1 MSNPLAIA
9 AVTAT
14 LRNVLV
20 NGIND
25 DPGLAGALVSTQPPD
40 RARGTNTVNQLN
52 LFLYQTAVNAAWR
65 NRDMPRQVAP
75 GETGQPPLALTLS
88 YLITA
93 YGRDNEDVP
102 GHHLLGRAMSILHDH
117 PLLGAAE
124 IEAAFPDADLND
136 QIERVRITP
145 QPLSLEELSKLWTT
159 FQTQY
164 RISAA
169 YQVSVV
175 LIESALAARSPL
187 PVLTRGAGDQG
198 ITSQPDLIP
207 PFPALTSALPPA
219 RQPAVRLG
227 EILTLGGYHLD
238 GASLTVRFSNPR
250 LTAPVPHQVL
260 SSTATEVRVQVPDA
274 AGDPNAPLRWVAGF
288 YSVSVV
294 VSRPGEPDRETNE
307 IPFALAPR
315 ITGALPIAV
324 VRVAGTATIVLTT
337 TPQVRP
343 EQRAALLL
351 GDREV
356 VAQPHPAAIDTLTFV
371 VPDAPT
377 GEHFLRLR
385 IDGVDSLLID
395 RTVTPPVFDLNQRVT
410 IT

>member
-1 MSNPLAIA
+1 MSNPLAIS

-25 DPGLAGALVSTQPPD
+25 DPGLAGTLVSTQPPD
-40 RARGTNTVNQLN
+40 RARGANNGNQLN

-65 NRDMPRQVAP
+65 NRDMPRQVSP

-102 GHHLLGRAMSILHDH
+102 GHHVLGRAMSVLHDH

-136 QIERVRITP
+136 QIERVRVTP

-175 LIESALAARSPL
+175 LIESSRPARSPL
-187 PVLTRGAGDQG
+187 PVLTRGADDQG

-207 PFPALTSALPPA
+207 PFPTLVSALPPG

-227 EILTLGGYHLD
+227 ETLVLGGHHLD
-238 GASLTVRFSNPR
+238 GATIEVRFSNSR
-250 LTAPVPHQVL
+250 LTAPVPHQL
-260 SSTATEVRVQVPDA
+260 LAGTASEVRVQVPDA
-274 AGDPNAPLRWVAGF
+274 AADPNAPLRWVAGF
-288 YSVSVV
+288 YGASVV
-294 VSRPGEPDRETNE
+294 VRRPGEPDRETNE

-324 VRVAGTATIVLTT
+324 ARVAGDATIVLTCS
-337 TPQVRP
+337 PQVRP

-356 VAQPHPAAIDTLTFV
+356 LAQPHPAPTDTLTFV
-371 VPDAPT
+371 VTAAPP
-377 GEHFLRLR
+377 GQHFLRLR
-385 IDGVDSLLID
+385 IDGVDSLLVD
-395 RTVTPPVFDLNQRVT
+395 RTVTPPGFDLTQRVT